1 MKALCE
7 TCGANSITARARPE
21 HNDAVL
27 CDGCFKDAMSDS
39 ELSRLE
45 NEPSGTHNVR
55 DRGVSLH
62 RKVVFEFRGISP
74 KTALEVMSNGCC
86 GD

>member
-1 MKALCE
+1 MTCE
-7 TCGANSITARARPE
+7 VCEKNSATARARPE

-39 ELSRLE
+39 ELNHLE
-45 NEPSGTHNVR
+45 NEPSGTHSVR
-55 DRGVSLH
+55 DRGVSL
-62 RKVVFEFRGISP
+62 RRRVVFEFRGISRQA
-74 KTALEVMSNGCC
+74 ALEAMSNGSC